1 MAKINLLPWREEL
14 RKQQLQEFVFILGAV
29 VLAAVVVAFAWKQK
43 VAGDVE
49 TQKSRNSYIEGQI
62 AQLDE
67 SIKEIEELQRRRDG
81 LIERMNV
88 IQGLQGNR
96 PVIVHVFD
104 QFVETLPEGVFY
116 TSIKQAGKSF
126 EVVGIA
132 ESNNRISNLMR
143 SLEGSPWFRNPQ
155 LVKVVAQGEMFQFS
169 LTLELENQAEEAM
182 AAAAPAKPEASASDK
197 KKPKSKQKK

>member
-14 RKQQLQEFVFILGAV
+14 RKQQMQEFIV
-29 VLAAVVVAFAWKQK
+29 VLVGVVVAALFVAFLWKQK
-43 VAGDVE
+43 VSADVE
-49 TQKSRNSYIEGQI
+49 NQKSRNSYIEGQI

-67 SIKEIEELQRRRDG
+67 SIAEIEELQRRRDG

-116 TSIKQAGKSF
+116 TSIKQTGNKF

-143 SLEGSPWFRNPQ
+143 SLEASPWFRNPQ
-155 LVKVVAQGEMFQFS
+155 LVKVVAQGEMFQFQ
-169 LTLELENQAEEAM
+169 LTLDLENQAAEA
-182 AAAAPAKPEASASDK
+182 AAAAEGGKAAAPAADAKAK
-197 KKPKSKQKK
+197 KKK